1 MAFGG
6 SLSTV
11 SNVLKQG
18 YEGPIREQIN
28 REALIYQLFS
38 EGPHSWEGN
47 TIIIPTHVGGVANTA
62 ITYAAETDTSGGTRA
77 TLTSIGAVASSQSY
91 GKFVVDSA
99 YLYAAF
105 MVTGQAMAK
114 APQQAGENADA
125 FIGAMWSEMN
135 GLQKDIKNKLNTDM
149 FTGHGAK
156 AFLCDQTVHGTIAGR
171 VVSGTNMIT
180 AGANVATGDTFRI
193 VWVPR
198 NPASPWMLL
207 SDAAWAAGLPAAG
220 ETSFL
225 CTAKDEYNGT
235 ATLNSLTVADAVQGT
250 GPNSTGVGDT
260 EICVMVKGNSPAV
273 CVVAGEANAHQSTTI
288 TSVFLDS
295 GVAGAQATAS
305 RECVG
310 LNALAFLPYTGGA
323 FGNDRHAL
331 ANPILRGQGFKTAAL
346 AAGVGAGGFSNG
358 VQLDLEDVQLVMD
371 GLAELVEGYATDC
384 LIMHRFTRAEFLRII
399 QASRD
404 VMGID
409 NPGAGV
415 QRPPG
420 YVYEPGTDMVHEPGA
435 LSYHGIPIKVSK
447 DVPLGCIYL
456 INRESIN
463 TYTLQSGSFET
474 FHSGEVITQ
483 VRNGAGDFVDA
494 KEGFWKQY
502 FQLVSE
508 CPRAI
513 GVIAGIKYKKA

>member
-1 MAFGG
+1 MAFPA
-6 SLSTV
+6 STTTV

-18 YEGPIREQIN
+18 YEGPIRNQIN

-47 TIIIPTHVGGVANTA
+47 TIIIPTHVGGVASTA
-62 ITYAAETDTSGGTRA
+62 ITYSSETAGANRAA
-77 TLTSIGAVASSQSY
+77 LTSIGAVASSQQY

-149 FTGHGAK
+149 FTGHGVK
-156 AFLCDQTVHGTIAGR
+156 AFLVDNTAAATIAQR

-180 AGANVATGDTFRI
+180 AGANTSTGDTFRI

-198 NPASPWMLL
+198 DPLVGWYLISN
-207 SDAAWAAGLPAAG
+207 AAWTVDGIPGAGA
-220 ETSFL
+220 TSFL
-225 CTAKDEYNGT
+225 CTAKDEYNGNC
-235 ATLNSLTVADAVQGT
+235 TLDALNAADAVSGT
-250 GPNSTGVGDT
+250 GPDTTGVGAT
-260 EICVMVKGNSPAV
+260 ELCVMVKGNSPAV
-273 CVVAGEANAHQSTTI
+273 CIAAGEAHAHLSTEV
-288 TSVFLDS
+288 TSVFLDA
-295 GVAGAQATAS
+295 GVANAQATAS

-310 LNALAFLPYTGGA
+310 LNALAFLPHANGA
-323 FGNDRHAL
+323 FTNNRHGT
-331 ANPILRGQGFKTAAL
+331 NNTILRGQGFKTDSL
-346 AAGVGAGGFSNG
+346 AAGAGAGGFSVGN
-358 VQLDLEDVQLVMD
+358 QLDLEDVQLVMD
-371 GLAELVEGYATDC
+371 GLAELVEGYPTDC

-399 QASRD
+399 QASRE
-404 VMGID
+404 VMGIQ
-409 NPGAGV
+409 GV
-415 QRPPG
+415 DKTPG
-420 YVYEPGTDMVHEPGA
+420 YVYEPGTDMTHQPGE
-435 LSYHGIPIKVSK
+435 LNYHGIPIKVSK
-447 DVPLGCIYL
+447 DVPLGAIYL
-456 INRESIN
+456 LNRDSIN
-463 TYTLQSGSFET
+463 TYTLKSGSFET
-474 FHSGEVITQ
+474 FHNGEVITQ

-513 GVIAGIKYKKA
+513 GVIAGVKYKKA

>member
-1 MAFGG
+1 MAFPA
-6 SLSTV
+6 STTTV

-18 YEGPIREQIN
+18 YEGPIRNQIN

-47 TIIIPTHVGGVANTA
+47 TIIIPTHVGGVASTA
-62 ITYAAETDTSGGTRA
+62 ITYSSETAGANRAA
-77 TLTSIGAVASSQSY
+77 LTSIGAVASSQQY
-91 GKFVVDSA
+91 GKFIVDSA

-135 GLQKDIKNKLNTDM
+135 GLQRDIKNKLNTDM
-149 FTGHGAK
+149 FTGHGAV
-156 AFLCDQTVHGTIAGR
+156 AFLVDQGGSGAGTHVNR
-171 VVSGTNMIT
+171 VVSGTNKIT
-180 AGANVATGDTFRI
+180 AGATTAAGDTFRI
-193 VWVPR
+193 VHVPR
-198 NPASPWMLL
+198 
-207 SDAAWAAGLPAAG
+207 DPAADWALLNNAVG
-220 ETSFL
+220 GTLATSFL

-235 ATLNSLTVADAVQGT
+235 CTLVSLSNVDAAVAGNHGPDA
-250 GPNSTGVGDT
+250 SGVGDT

-273 CVVAGEANAHQSTTI
+273 CIAAGEANAHLSTTI
-288 TSVFLDS
+288 TPVFLDA
-295 GVAGAQATAS
+295 GVANAQATAS

-310 LNALAFLPYTGGA
+310 LNALAFLPNSAGA
-323 FGNDRHAL
+323 FSNDRHAT
-331 ANPILRGQGFKTAAL
+331 NNTILRGQGFKTTTIGRG
-346 AAGVGAGGFSNG
+346 AGVGGYSAGN
-358 VQLDLEDVQLVMD
+358 QLDLEDVQLVMD
-371 GLAELVEGYATDC
+371 GLAELVEGYPTDC

-399 QASRD
+399 QASRE
-404 VMGID
+404 VMGIN
-409 NPGAGV
+409 NPGATN
-415 QRPPG
+415 QNAPG
-420 YVYEPGTDMVHEPGA
+420 YVYEPGTDLVHEPGG
-435 LSYHGIPIKVSK
+435 LNYHGIPIKISK

-456 INRESIN
+456 LNRDSIN
-463 TYTLQSGSFET
+463 TYTLKSGSFET
-474 FHSGEVITQ
+474 FHNGEVITQ